1 MEQGLLPMPGLS
13 AQSSETPDGGPDM
26 DYDMVAEPEVVIDD
40 GEIDRKWI
48 NFSPDKNQILLLV
61 NMGPQICFI

>member
-1 MEQGLLPMPGLS
+1 MISAMMEQGLLPMPGGMS
-13 AQSSETPDGGPDM
+13 GQSLETPDGGPD

-48 NFSPDKNQILLLV
+48 LNSH
-61 NMGPQICFI
+61 FIFYC

>member
-13 AQSSETPDGGPDM
+13 AQSSETPDGGPD

-48 NFSPDKNQILLLV
+48 KFLGKQKSD
-61 NMGPQICFI
+61 FIVSEYET